1 MGSQNTIRELSG
13 APKAQ
18 RNSNIELLRIIA
30 MLMIVAYH
38 YSIYSFYA
46 EDLYSSR
53 SKYFIDLIGNYGK
66 TGVDLFVM
74 ISGYYLAKQEF
85 SLKRLL
91 KIAGQ
96 LWFYSLFTLAIAV
109 FAFGYSADR
118 GILRLSVF
126 PITSGY
132 YWFASYYVLLL
143 LLSPLL
149 NRFAAS
155 IGKDKL
161 RLSILLLLFLYSVL
175 PTFFR
180 VHLFFNEQCWFVT
193 LYLTAAY
200 LRLYGSSGPSEKKR
214 GIWRA
219 LAWGACIPAFAWA
232 CTFVGSRTGNVS
244 ILELSARLG
253 TDSSFFGY
261 MFALELLRYFL
272 SKEPACIPAVNTLGR
287 ATFGVYLFH
296 ESILARDVLRIWF
309 VVLDPA
315 LYVSSPLLPVQAL
328 GTIAMVYLAGTAVD
342 LLRQATLG
350 KLWDKAAD
358 WLSPKLEQFGRK
370 TLGLLASAAEK

>member
-1 MGSQNTIRELSG
+1 MGSENTGRELSG
-13 APKAQ
+13 APKAK

-53 SKYFIDLIGNYGK
+53 GKYFLDLIGNYGK
-66 TGVDLFVM
+66 TGVNLFVM
-74 ISGYYLAKQEF
+74 ISGYYLAKQKF
-85 SLKRLL
+85 SLKRML

-109 FAFGYSADR
+109 LAFGYSVDR
-118 GILRLSVF
+118 SILRLSVF
-126 PITSGY
+126 PVTSGY

-155 IGKDKL
+155 IGKDRL
-161 RLSILLLLFLYSVL
+161 RLSILLLLFLYSIL

-180 VHLFFNEQCWFVT
+180 VHMFFNEQCWFVT

-200 LRLYGSSGPSEKKR
+200 LRLYGGDGACGKKR

-219 LAWGACIPAFAWA
+219 LAWGACIPAFAWV

-244 ILELSARLG
+244 ILELSTRLG

-272 SKEPACIPAVNTLGR
+272 SKEPTYIPAVNILGG

-296 ESILARDVLRIWF
+296 ESIFARDVLRIWF
-309 VVLDPA
+309 VMLDPA

-328 GTIAMVYLAGTAVD
+328 STIVMVYAVGTAVD
-342 LLRQATLG
+342 LLRQVTLG
-350 KLWDKAAD
+350 RLWDEAVAR
-358 WLSPKLEQFGRK
+358 LSPKLEQFVRK
-370 TLGLLASAAEK
+370 ALGLSASAAEK